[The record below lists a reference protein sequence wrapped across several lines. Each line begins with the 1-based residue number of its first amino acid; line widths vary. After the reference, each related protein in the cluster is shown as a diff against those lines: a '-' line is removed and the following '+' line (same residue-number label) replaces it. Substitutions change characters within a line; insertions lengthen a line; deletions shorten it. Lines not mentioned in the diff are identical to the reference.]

1 MTAVELRRLGASDLN
16 ITPIGLGTWAIG
28 GGDWFL
34 GWGPQDDDRSVAT
47 IRRAVE
53 SGINWIDTGA
63 VFGLGHAERVVA
75 KALRVLRGR
84 NRPYVFTRCGLVW
97 DDLGNVG
104 HDLGRESIRL
114 QAEASLRR
122 LGTDVIDLY
131 QIGWPVWPV
140 KPTGAAPPP
149 ASPEEA
155 WEVMAD
161 LQREGKV
168 RFIGISNCAAAQLA
182 RLERIAPVT
191 SLSMPYSLLRREAEE
206 RTDPSCMRRDIGV
219 LACSTLGS
227 GLLTGT
233 MTPER
238 VLALPHND
246 WRRRHP
252 FFQEIALTR
261 AATLVGR
268 LRKVAARHGISPAAA
283 AIAWALRHPRVT
295 AAIVGAR
302 KPEQIADMVQ
312 AASCRL
318 TDEDLAQLTASHQK
332 TDMRDMKDM
341 KLMKV

>member
-1 MTAVELRRLGASDLN
+1 VELRRLGASDLQ
-16 ITPIGLGTWAIG
+16 ITSIGLGTWAIG

-34 GWGPQDDDRSVAT
+34 GWGPQDDDQSVAT

-53 SGINWIDTGA
+53 SGINWIDTAA

-75 KALRVLRGR
+75 KALRVFKGR
-84 NRPYVFTRCGLVW
+84 NRPYIFTRCGLVW

-114 QAEASLRR
+114 QVEASLRR
-122 LGTDVIDLY
+122 LGADVIDLY

-140 KPTGAAPPP
+140 KPSGAAPPP

-155 WEVMAD
+155 WEAMAE
-161 LQREGKV
+161 LQRQGKV
-168 RFIGISNCAAAQLA
+168 RFIGISNCVGSQLA

-191 SLSMPYSLLRREAEE
+191 SLSMPYSLLRREVEE
-206 RTDPSCMRRDIGV
+206 RADPSCIKSSIGLLV
-219 LACSTLGS
+219 CSTLGS
-227 GLLTGT
+227 GLLTGD
-233 MTPER
+233 MTAGR
-238 VLALPHND
+238 VISLPHND

-261 AATLVGR
+261 AATLVNR
-268 LRKVAARHGISPAAA
+268 LRIVADRHGISPAAVA
-283 AIAWALRHPRVT
+283 TAWTLRHPRVT

-302 KPEQIADMVQ
+302 RPNQIADMIE

-318 TDEDLAQLTASHQK
+318 SAQDLAVLTASHKEQ
-332 TDMRDMKDM
+332 DMKDM
-341 KLMKV
+341 KEMKVMKV